1 MAPPRGSAAYKK
13 QDGTLAISKDGQS
26 VSWTPVTPPGSKPT
40 VTFPLSTITNLQQ
53 TPATTP
59 KVMLKVFA
67 QPPGASAPE
76 THVFNFTS
84 PTAARAEADA
94 IKDALSNA
102 IQQAKA
108 GGVIPAAPGGSASSA
123 AMAIASAASAG
134 RNVGASQDGIYDDS
148 RLQSNAELQH
158 SLLQSNP
165 QLKKTFIE
173 SLRTKPNSITDSQFT
188 SQFWSTRIHLLRTH
202 AIEKSQTK
210 ASYNILASIKPEGK
224 DGEIRLS
231 ISKEQVQLIF
241 NQHAIV
247 RRAYDENVPRFSESE
262 FWAKFFRSRL
272 FKKLQGKRIQED
284 DAQIPALDKYLDLDA
299 EAEPARRAMAS
310 HIPHIIDV
318 EGNDVNHSQR
328 KGNETDLYM
337 RSHPTRKEPVIRIL
351 NNMSEK
357 MLSQVAPNDIDP
369 SLPIGVD
376 EETYNSL
383 ALQDLRDENDE
394 DRVILKIR
402 DQSHLRTSEDDTI
415 SPDEKRFAALDP
427 TTSMQSLLANLATTT
442 SPSFHLD
449 NALNISNDNED
460 SSSSS
465 DEESSSQPQPPK
477 TSKSQPPKQPKD
489 KNPIQAATTQIL
501 SSIRTNA
508 SHLDTLTTSSP
519 TFSTTASTNTF
530 SLSPQTFD
538 RLSLTHATTTE
549 FLSHFWS
556 AFLSGNPALA
566 PQLSGLVESL
576 NRALDR
582 INAVADEAERER
594 EKTIEEMKRK
604 VRVELERTG
613 RKRRVDYASIGGGAE
628 VVRGLLA
635 PTVVAVERAVEEYTR
650 ALKEAGGG
658 VGGAGDEG
666 G

>member
-53 TPATTP
+53 TPASTP

-67 QPPGASAPE
+67 QPPGASTPD

-94 IKDALSNA
+94 IKEALSKA

-108 GGVIPAAPGGSASSA
+108 GGAIPAAPGGSASSA
-123 AMAIASAASAG
+123 AMAIASAVSSG
-134 RNVGASQDGIYDDS
+134 RNAAATQDGIYDDS
-148 RLQSNAELQH
+148 RLQSNADLQH
-158 SLLQSNP
+158 SLLQSDL

-173 SLRTKPNSITDSQFT
+173 SLRTKPSSITDSQFT
-188 SQFWSTRIHLLRTH
+188 SQFWSTRIHLLRAH

-210 ASYNILASIKPEGK
+210 ASYNILASIKPEEK

-247 RRAYDENVPRFSESE
+247 RRAYDENVPKFSESE
-262 FWAKFFRSRL
+262 FWSKFFRSRL

-284 DAQIPALDKYLDLDA
+284 DAQIPALDKYLDLEI

-310 HIPHIIDV
+310 HVPHIIDV

-328 KGNETDLYM
+328 KGNETDLYT

-369 SLPIGVD
+369 SLPVGVD

-383 ALQDLRDENDE
+383 ALQDLQDENDE
-394 DRVILKIR
+394 NRIILKIR
-402 DQSHLRTSEDDTI
+402 DQSHLRTTEDDTI
-415 SPDEKRFAALDP
+415 SPDEKRFATLDP
-427 TTSMQSLLANLATTT
+427 EKSRQSLLSNLATTT
-442 SPSFHLD
+442 SSSFHLD
-449 NALNISNDNED
+449 SALNISNDTED

-465 DEESSSQPQPPK
+465 DEEPSSQKP
-477 TSKSQPPKQPKD
+477 SKPYPAKKPKD

-508 SHLDTLTTSSP
+508 STLDTLTTSSP
-519 TFSTTASTNTF
+519 TFSTTATTNTF

-566 PQLSGLVESL
+566 SQLAGLVESL
-576 NRALDR
+576 HRALER
-582 INAVADEAERER
+582 INAVAEEAEKER
-594 EKTIEEMKRK
+594 EKVIEEMKRK

-613 RKRRVDYASIGGGAE
+613 RKRRVDYGSIGGGAK
-628 VVRGLLA
+628 VVRDLLG
-635 PTVVAVERAVEEYTR
+635 PTVVAVERAVGEYNA
-650 ALKEAGGG
+650 ALKEAG
-658 VGGAGDEG
+658 VEEG

>member
-26 VSWTPVTPPGSKPT
+26 VSWTPVSPPGSKPT
-40 VTFPLSTITNLQQ
+40 VTFPLSAITNLQQ
-53 TPATTP
+53 TPASTP

-94 IKDALSNA
+94 IKDALSKA

-108 GGVIPAAPGGSASSA
+108 VGVVPAAPGGSASSA
-123 AMAIASAASAG
+123 AMAIASAVSSGSNA
-134 RNVGASQDGIYDDS
+134 GASQDGIYDDT
-148 RLQSNAELQH
+148 RLQSNAELQQ
-158 SLLQSNP
+158 SLLKSNP
-165 QLKKTFIE
+165 QLSKTFIE
-173 SLRTKPNSITDSQFT
+173 SLRTKPDSITNSQFT
-188 SQFWSTRIHLLRTH
+188 SQFWATRIHLLRAH

-210 ASYNILASIKPEGK
+210 ASYNILASIKPEEK

-247 RRAYDENVPRFSESE
+247 RRAYDENVPKLSESE

-284 DAQIPALDKYLDLDA
+284 DAQIPALDKYLELDV
-299 EAEPARRAMAS
+299 EAEPARRLMAS

-337 RSHPTRKEPVIRIL
+337 RSNPSRKEPVIRIL

-357 MLSQVAPNDIDP
+357 MLSQVTPNDIDP

-394 DRVILKIR
+394 DRIILKIR
-402 DQSHLRTSEDDTI
+402 DQTHLHTTQDDAM
-415 SPDEKRFAALDP
+415 SPDEQRYVALDP
-427 TTSMQSLLANLATTT
+427 TKSMQSLLANLATTT

-449 NALNISNDNED
+449 SALNISNDED
-460 SSSSS
+460 SSSS
-465 DEESSSQPQPPK
+465 DDESSPK
-477 TSKSQPPKQPKD
+477 TRPKKTD
-489 KNPIQAATTQIL
+489 KNPIQAATTRML
-501 SSIRTNA
+501 TSIRTNA
-508 SHLDTLTTSSP
+508 ATLDTLTTSSP
-519 TFSTTASTNTF
+519 TFSTTTAGTNTF
-530 SLSPQTFD
+530 NLPPAIFD

-556 AFLSGNPALA
+556 TFLSGNPSLA
-566 PQLSGLVESL
+566 PQLAGLIESL

-582 INAVADEAERER
+582 MNAVAEDAERER
-594 EKTIEEMKRK
+594 EREVEKVKRK
-604 VRVELERTG
+604 VKNELERTG
-613 RKRRVDYASIGGGAE
+613 RKVRFDYASIGGGKE
-628 VVRGLLA
+628 VVRGLLK
-635 PTVVAVERAVEEYTR
+635 PTVEAVERAVGEYMK
-650 ALKEAGGG
+650 ALREAGVEDGG
-658 VGGAGDEG
+658 GG
-666 G
+666 

>member
-26 VSWTPVTPPGSKPT
+26 VSWTPITPPGSKPT
-40 VTFPLSTITNLQQ
+40 VTFPLYTITNLQQ
-53 TPATTP
+53 TPASTS

-67 QPPGASAPE
+67 QPPGASTPE

-94 IKDALSNA
+94 IKEALSKA

-108 GGVIPAAPGGSASSA
+108 GGAVPAAPGGSASSA
-123 AMAIASAASAG
+123 AMAIASAVSSG
-134 RNVGASQDGIYDDS
+134 RNAAATQDGIYDDS
-148 RLQSNAELQH
+148 RLQSNADLQH
-158 SLLQSNP
+158 SLLQSDLH
-165 QLKKTFIE
+165 LKKTFIE
-173 SLRTKPNSITDSQFT
+173 SLRTKPSSITDSQFT
-188 SQFWSTRIHLLRTH
+188 SQFWSTRIHLLRAH

-210 ASYNILASIKPEGK
+210 ASYNILASIKPEEK

-247 RRAYDENVPRFSESE
+247 RRAYDENVPKFSESE
-262 FWAKFFRSRL
+262 FWSKFFRSRL

-284 DAQIPALDKYLDLDA
+284 DAQIPALDKYLDLEI
-299 EAEPARRAMAS
+299 EAGPARRTMAS
-310 HIPHIIDV
+310 HVPHIIDV

-328 KGNETDLYM
+328 KGNETDLYT

-383 ALQDLRDENDE
+383 ALQDLQDENDE
-394 DRVILKIR
+394 NRIILKIR
-402 DQSHLRTSEDDTI
+402 DQSHLRTIEDDTI
-415 SPDEKRFAALDP
+415 SPDEKRFATLDP
-427 TTSMQSLLANLATTT
+427 EKCRQSLLSNLATTT

-449 NALNISNDNED
+449 SALNISNDTED

-465 DEESSSQPQPPK
+465 DEEPSSRPP
-477 TSKSQPPKQPKD
+477 SKPHPSKNPKD
-489 KNPIQAATTQIL
+489 KNPIQAATAQIL

-508 SHLDTLTTSSP
+508 STLDTLTTSSP
-519 TFSTTASTNTF
+519 TFSTTATTNTF

-566 PQLSGLVESL
+566 AQLAGLVESL
-576 NRALDR
+576 HRALER
-582 INAVADEAERER
+582 INAVAEEAEKER
-594 EKTIEEMKRK
+594 ENVIEEMKRK

-613 RKRRVDYASIGGGAE
+613 RKRRVDYGSIGGGAK
-628 VVRGLLA
+628 VVRELLG
-635 PTVVAVERAVEEYTR
+635 PTVVAVERAVGEYNA
-650 ALKEAGGG
+650 ALKEVG
-658 VGGAGDEG
+658 VEEG

>member
-1 MAPPRGSAAYKK
+1 MDASHSSWIQTHRDLSALYHH
-13 QDGTLAISKDGQS
+13 QS
-26 VSWTPVTPPGSKPT
+26 VPKAVATATRLTLGT
-40 VTFPLSTITNLQQ
+40 DLQQ
-53 TPATTP
+53 TPASTP

-67 QPPGASAPE
+67 QPPGALAPE

-94 IKDALSNA
+94 IKDALSKA

-108 GGVIPAAPGGSASSA
+108 GGVVPAASGGSASSA
-123 AMAIASAASAG
+123 AMAIASAVAAG

-188 SQFWSTRIHLLRTH
+188 SQFWSTRIHLLRAH

-210 ASYNILASIKPEGK
+210 ASYNILASIKPEEK

-247 RRAYDENVPRFSESE
+247 RRAYDENVPKFSESE

-337 RSHPTRKEPVIRIL
+337 RSHPTRKEPVIRLL

-369 SLPIGVD
+369 ALPIGVD

-394 DRVILKIR
+394 NRIILKIR

-427 TTSMQSLLANLATTT
+427 TKSMQSLLANLATTT

-449 NALNISNDNED
+449 SALNISNDDGNSS

-465 DEESSSQPQPPK
+465 DEEPSSQPQPQK
-477 TSKSQPPKQPKD
+477 TSKPQPKKHPKD
-489 KNPIQAATTQIL
+489 KNPFQAATTQIL

-519 TFSTTASTNTF
+519 AFSTTASTNTF

-556 AFLSGNPALA
+556 TFLSGNPALA

-582 INAVADEAERER
+582 INAVAEEAERER
-594 EKTIEEMKRK
+594 EKVVDEMRRR
-604 VRVELERTG
+604 VRIELERTG

-628 VVRGLLA
+628 VVRGLLG
-635 PTVVAVERAVEEYTR
+635 PTVVAVERAVEEYAS
-650 ALKEAGGG
+650 ALREAG
-658 VGGAGDEG
+658 VDEG

>member
-40 VTFPLSTITNLQQ
+40 VTLPLSAITNLQQ
-53 TPATTP
+53 TPASTP

-67 QPPGASAPE
+67 QPSRAQAPE

-84 PTAARAEADA
+84 PTAARAEADG
-94 IKDALSNA
+94 IKDALSKA

-108 GGVIPAAPGGSASSA
+108 GGVVPAAPGGSASSA
-123 AMAIASAASAG
+123 AMAIASAVSSGPQA
-134 RNVGASQDGIYDDS
+134 GASKDSIYDDA
-148 RLQSNAELQH
+148 RLQSNADLQH
-158 SLLQSNP
+158 SLLKSDP
-165 QLKKTFIE
+165 QLKKTFME
-173 SLRTKPNSITDSQFT
+173 SLRTKPDSITESQFT
-188 SQFWSTRIHLLRTH
+188 LQFWSTRIHLLRAH

-210 ASYNILASIKPEGK
+210 ASYNILASIKPEEK

-272 FKKLQGKRIQED
+272 FKKLQGKRVQED
-284 DAQIPALDKYLDLDA
+284 DAQIPALDKYLELDI
-299 EAEPARRAMAS
+299 EAEPARRNMAS

-318 EGNDVNHSQR
+318 EGNDMNHSQR
-328 KGNETDLYM
+328 KGNETDLYT
-337 RSHPTRKEPVIRIL
+337 RSNPNRKEPVIRIL

-394 DRVILKIR
+394 DRIILKIR
-402 DQSHLRTSEDDTI
+402 DQSHLRTTSDDAI
-415 SPDEKRFAALDP
+415 SADEQRFSTLDP
-427 TTSMQSLLANLATTT
+427 TKSMHSLLADLATTT
-442 SPSFHLD
+442 SPSFRL
-449 NALNISNDNED
+449 NSALALSDDED
-460 SSSSS
+460 SSSD
-465 DEESSSQPQPPK
+465 DE
-477 TSKSQPPKQPKD
+477 TSTRKQSKPST
-489 KNPIQAATTQIL
+489 KNPIQEATAQIL
-501 SSIRTNA
+501 SSIHTNA
-508 SHLDTLTTSSP
+508 STLSTLTTSSP
-519 TFSTTASTNTF
+519 TFNSTASTNTF
-530 SLSPQTFD
+530 SLPPSIFD

-556 AFLSGNPALA
+556 TFLSGNPSLA
-566 PQLSGLVESL
+566 PQLAGLIESL
-576 NRALDR
+576 HRAIER
-582 INAVADEAERER
+582 INA
-594 EKTIEEMKRK
+594 
-604 VRVELERTG
+604 
-613 RKRRVDYASIGGGAE
+613 
-628 VVRGLLA
+628 
-635 PTVVAVERAVEEYTR
+635 
-650 ALKEAGGG
+650 
-658 VGGAGDEG
+658 
-666 G
+666 

>member
-1 MAPPRGSAAYKK
+1 MAVATATRLTL
-13 QDGTLAISKDGQS
+13 GTD
-26 VSWTPVTPPGSKPT
+26 
-40 VTFPLSTITNLQQ
+40 LQQ

-94 IKDALSNA
+94 IKDALSKA

-123 AMAIASAASAG
+123 AMAIASAVSAG

-188 SQFWSTRIHLLRTH
+188 SQFWSTRIHLLRAH
-202 AIEKSQTK
+202 AIENSQTK
-210 ASYNILASIKPEGK
+210 ASYNILASIKPEEK

-299 EAEPARRAMAS
+299 EAEPARRVMAS

-376 EETYNSL
+376 EETFNSL

-402 DQSHLRTSEDDTI
+402 DQSHLPTLEDDAI

-449 NALNISNDNED
+449 NALNIFNGNED

-465 DEESSSQPQPPK
+465 GEESSSQPQPPK
-477 TSKSQPPKQPKD
+477 TSKPQPLKQPKD

-594 EKTIEEMKRK
+594 EKVVEDMKRK

-613 RKRRVDYASIGGGAE
+613 RKRRVDFASIGGGAE

-650 ALKEAGGG
+650 ALREAGGAG
-658 VGGAGDEG
+658 EGDEG

>member
-1 MAPPRGSAAYKK
+1 
-13 QDGTLAISKDGQS
+13 
-26 VSWTPVTPPGSKPT
+26 
-40 VTFPLSTITNLQQ
+40 
-53 TPATTP
+53 
-59 KVMLKVFA
+59 MLKVFA
-67 QPPGASAPE
+67 QPPGASTPE

-94 IKDALSNA
+94 IKEALGKA

-123 AMAIASAASAG
+123 AMAIASAVSSG
-134 RNVGASQDGIYDDS
+134 RNGAATQDGIYDDS
-148 RLQSNAELQH
+148 RLQSNADLQH
-158 SLLQSNP
+158 SLLQSDL

-173 SLRTKPNSITDSQFT
+173 SLRTKPSSITDSQFT
-188 SQFWSTRIHLLRTH
+188 SQFWSTRIHLLRAH

-210 ASYNILASIKPEGK
+210 ASYNILASIKPEEK

-231 ISKEQVQLIF
+231 ISKEQVQLIL

-247 RRAYDENVPRFSESE
+247 RRAYDENVPKFSESE
-262 FWAKFFRSRL
+262 FWSKFFRSRL

-284 DAQIPALDKYLDLDA
+284 DAQIPALDKYLDLEI

-310 HIPHIIDV
+310 HVPHIIDV

-328 KGNETDLYM
+328 KGNETDLYT

-383 ALQDLRDENDE
+383 ALQDLQDENDE
-394 DRVILKIR
+394 NRIILKIR
-402 DQSHLRTSEDDTI
+402 DQSHLRTTEDDTI
-415 SPDEKRFAALDP
+415 SPDEKRFATLDP
-427 TTSMQSLLANLATTT
+427 EKSRQSLLSNLATTT

-449 NALNISNDNED
+449 SALNISNDTED

-465 DEESSSQPQPPK
+465 DEEPSSQRP
-477 TSKSQPPKQPKD
+477 SKPHPSQNPKD
-489 KNPIQAATTQIL
+489 KNPVQAATTQIL

-508 SHLDTLTTSSP
+508 STLDTLTTSSP
-519 TFSTTASTNTF
+519 TFTTTASTNTS

-556 AFLSGNPALA
+556 AFLSGNPSLA
-566 PQLSGLVESL
+566 AQLAGLVESL
-576 NRALDR
+576 HRALER
-582 INAVADEAERER
+582 MNAVAEEAEK
-594 EKTIEEMKRK
+594 EKGKVIEEMKRK

-613 RKRRVDYASIGGGAE
+613 RKRRVDYGSIGGGVK
-628 VVRGLLA
+628 VVRELLG
-635 PTVVAVERAVEEYTR
+635 PTVVAVERAVGEYNA
-650 ALKEAGGG
+650 ALKEAG
-658 VGGAGDEG
+658 VEEG

>member
-1 MAPPRGSAAYKK
+1 MAVATATRLTL
-13 QDGTLAISKDGQS
+13 GTD
-26 VSWTPVTPPGSKPT
+26 
-40 VTFPLSTITNLQQ
+40 LQQ

-94 IKDALSNA
+94 IKDALSKA

-123 AMAIASAASAG
+123 AMAIASAVSAG

-188 SQFWSTRIHLLRTH
+188 SQFWSTRIHLLRAH
-202 AIEKSQTK
+202 AIENSQTK
-210 ASYNILASIKPEGK
+210 ASYNILASIKPEEK

-299 EAEPARRAMAS
+299 EAEPARRVMAS

-376 EETYNSL
+376 EETFNSL

-402 DQSHLRTSEDDTI
+402 DQSHLPTSEDDAI

-449 NALNISNDNED
+449 NALNIFNGNED

-465 DEESSSQPQPPK
+465 GEESSSQPQPPK
-477 TSKSQPPKQPKD
+477 TSKPQPLKQPKD

-556 AFLSGNPALA
+556 AFLSGNSALA

-594 EKTIEEMKRK
+594 EKVVEDMKRK

-613 RKRRVDYASIGGGAE
+613 RKRRVDFASIGGGAE

-650 ALKEAGGG
+650 ALREAGGAG
-658 VGGAGDEG
+658 EGDEG

>member
-1 MAPPRGSAAYKK
+1 MDASHSSWIQTRRDFSAFHHH
-13 QDGTLAISKDGQS
+13 QS
-26 VSWTPVTPPGSKPT
+26 VQTAVAVATQLT
-40 VTFPLSTITNLQQ
+40 VGTDLQQ
-53 TPATTP
+53 TPASTS

-67 QPPGASAPE
+67 QPPGASTPE

-94 IKDALSNA
+94 IKEALSKA

-108 GGVIPAAPGGSASSA
+108 GGAVPAAPGGSASSA
-123 AMAIASAASAG
+123 AMAIASAVSSG
-134 RNVGASQDGIYDDS
+134 RNATATQDGIYDDS
-148 RLQSNAELQH
+148 RLQSNADLQH
-158 SLLQSNP
+158 SLLQSDS

-173 SLRTKPNSITDSQFT
+173 SLRTKPSSITDSQFT
-188 SQFWSTRIHLLRTH
+188 SQFWSTRIHLLRAH

-210 ASYNILASIKPEGK
+210 ASYNILASIKPEEK

-247 RRAYDENVPRFSESE
+247 RRAYDENVPKFSESE
-262 FWAKFFRSRL
+262 FWSKFFRSRL

-284 DAQIPALDKYLDLDA
+284 DAQIPALDKYLDLEM
-299 EAEPARRAMAS
+299 EAEPTRRAMAS
-310 HIPHIIDV
+310 HVPHIIDV

-328 KGNETDLYM
+328 KGNETDLYT

-383 ALQDLRDENDE
+383 ALQDLQEENDE
-394 DRVILKIR
+394 NRIILKIR
-402 DQSHLRTSEDDTI
+402 DQSHLRTTEDDTI
-415 SPDEKRFAALDP
+415 SPDEKRFATLDP
-427 TTSMQSLLANLATTT
+427 EKSRQSLLSNLATTI

-449 NALNISNDNED
+449 SALNISNDTEES

-465 DEESSSQPQPPK
+465 DEGPSSQKPSTPHR
-477 TSKSQPPKQPKD
+477 SKEPKD
-489 KNPIQAATTQIL
+489 KNPIQAATTHIL

-508 SHLDTLTTSSP
+508 STLDTLTTSSP
-519 TFSTTASTNTF
+519 TFSTTAITNTF

-566 PQLSGLVESL
+566 AQLAGLVESL
-576 NRALDR
+576 HRALER
-582 INAVADEAERER
+582 ISAVADEAEKER
-594 EKTIEEMKRK
+594 EKVIEEMKRK

-613 RKRRVDYASIGGGAE
+613 RKRRFDYGSIGGGAK
-628 VVRGLLA
+628 VVRELLG
-635 PTVVAVERAVEEYTR
+635 PTVVAVERAVGEYNA
-650 ALKEAGGG
+650 ALKEAG
-658 VGGAGDEG
+658 VEEG